1 MNAKKAT
8 MNTAEYDMIFF
19 LQRAMLDAKVD
30 MCWLNLR
37 IFRTFTVKMKTKI
50 DIKTFSKSDQRT
62 T

>member
-1 MNAKKAT
+1 